1 MSMKFTSTLAVIFLT
16 SLTACQSYSIGLS
29 NDAREAIKTS
39 AKEWVGTYNS
49 NDWQKLATLFSPDA
63 IMMPPNN
70 AEVRG
75 RTAIA
80 AWESENENGF
90 RIAFDIQEIERSGDM
105 AYVRGRSCLFIP
117 DGDGGYG
124 VDVGKFLELR
134 KKQADGAWLI
144 EADIFN
150 SDAAQGSELLES
162 CPFAALP

>member
-1 MSMKFTSTLAVIFLT
+1 MSMKFTSTCAVILLT

-29 NDAREAIKTS
+29 NADREAIKTS
-39 AKEWVGTYNS
+39 SKEWVETYNS
-49 NDWQKLATLFSPDA
+49 NDWQKLASLFSPDA
-63 IMMPPNN
+63 VMMPPNS
-70 AEVRG
+70 AEIRG

-80 AWESENENGF
+80 AWEAENENGF
-90 RIAFDIQEIERSGDM
+90 RIAFDIQEIESSGDT
-105 AYVRGRSCLFIP
+105 AYVRGRSCVFIP
-117 DGDGGYG
+117 DGEGEYG

-150 SDAAQGSELLES
+150 SDAAQGSELLAS

>member
-1 MSMKFTSTLAVIFLT
+1 MNMKYASTFTVILLT
-16 SLTACQSYSIGLS
+16 SLTACQSDSIDFS
-29 NDAREAIKTS
+29 NDAQEAIKAS
-39 AKEWVGTYNS
+39 SKEWVETYNS
-49 NDWQKLATLFSPDA
+49 NDWQKLASLFTPDA
-63 IMMPPNN
+63 ILMPPNN

-80 AWESENENGF
+80 AWEAKNENGF
-90 RIAFDIQEIERSGDM
+90 RIAFDIQEIEGRGDT
-105 AYVRGRSCLFIP
+105 AYVRGRSCVFIP

-150 SDAAQGSELLES
+150 SNAAQGSELLES
-162 CPFAALP
+162 CPFAPLP